1 MNHYRNRGP
10 MPRRLLITTGLVAA
24 VITMTGCAAGAP
36 VPTPTPVATPVGDKT
51 LNIVDLLETSGTLA
65 AFAPAQEA
73 GTELAAREV
82 NDAGGV
88 GGNPVM
94 IWHRT
99 DALPATL
106 TEAAGAVKAD
116 AAIVAANPTAATSLL
131 EPATLA
137 KIVLLSIGTEKN
149 IVEPTVK
156 PYPDA
161 QILTPSTTK
170 PTSKATSSPATG
182 PATNGAATPKPDT
195 TASTSSSSAGRKAGE
210 PAVPSAEFI
219 ALLKSS
225 NPFLTEFSFGAES
238 YQLVIALALAAT
250 VANDDAGPS
259 LIRGLEQVTTGDVV
273 CTNYASC
280 LTVLKDN
287 RAIKYVGPAGRMA
300 YDARVGVVTFSP

>member
-1 MNHYRNRGP
+1 
-10 MPRRLLITTGLVAA
+10 MPRRLLITSGLFAA
-24 VITMTGCAAGAP
+24 VIAMTGCAAGTP

-51 LNIVDLLETSGTLA
+51 LNIVDMLETSGALA

-88 GGNPVM
+88 GGNPVL

-99 DALPATL
+99 DALAATL

-116 AAIVAANPTAATSLL
+116 AAIVAANPTAATSLR
-131 EPATLA
+131 ETATTA
-137 KIVLLSIGTEKN
+137 KIALLAIGTEKN

-156 PYPDA
+156 PFPDA
-161 QILTPSTTK
+161 KIVTPSTSK
-170 PTSKATSSPATG
+170 PTPKDTSSPATG
-182 PATNGAATPKPDT
+182 
-195 TASTSSSSAGRKAGE
+195 ASTPAASTTGASTPQPGTSASSSSADRKAGA
-210 PAVPSAEFI
+210 PAVPTPEFV
-219 ALLKSS
+219 ALLKTS
-225 NPFLTEFSFGAES
+225 NPFLTEFTYGAES

-273 CTNYASC
+273 CTDYASC
-280 LTVLKDN
+280 LSVLKDN
-287 RAIKYVGPAGRMA
+287 RAIKYIGPAGRMA
-300 YDARVGVVTFSP
+300 YDARVGVVTFRP

>member
-1 MNHYRNRGP
+1 
-10 MPRRLLITTGLVAA
+10 MPRRLLTTTGLVAA
-24 VITMTGCAAGAP
+24 VITMTGCAAGTP

-82 NDAGGV
+82 NDAGGA

-137 KIVLLSIGTEKN
+137 KIALLAIGTEKN
-149 IVEPTVK
+149 IAEPTVK
-156 PYPDA
+156 PYPDVN
-161 QILTPSTTK
+161 IVSPSTAK
-170 PTSKATSSPATG
+170 PTSKATSSSATAPA
-182 PATNGAATPKPDT
+182 PNDAATPKPGT
-195 TASTSSSSAGRKAGE
+195 TASSSSSNRKAGE
-210 PAVPSAEFI
+210 PAVPTAEFV
-219 ALLKSS
+219 ALLKTS
-225 NPFLTEFSFGAES
+225 NPFLTEFGFGAES

>member
-1 MNHYRNRGP
+1 M
-10 MPRRLLITTGLVAA
+10 
-24 VITMTGCAAGAP
+24 
-36 VPTPTPVATPVGDKT
+36 
-51 LNIVDLLETSGTLA
+51 
-65 AFAPAQEA
+65 
-73 GTELAAREV
+73 
-82 NDAGGV
+82 
-88 GGNPVM
+88 
-94 IWHRT
+94 
-99 DALPATL
+99 
-106 TEAAGAVKAD
+106 
-116 AAIVAANPTAATSLL
+116 AANPTAATSLL

-137 KIVLLSIGTEKN
+137 KIALLAIGTEKN

-170 PTSKATSSPATG
+170 PTSKGTSSPATG
-182 PATNGAATPKPDT
+182 PATNGAATPKPGT
-195 TASTSSSSAGRKAGE
+195 TASSSSAGRKAGE
-210 PAVPSAEFI
+210 PAVPTAEFV

-225 NPFLTEFSFGAES
+225 NPFLTDFTYGAES

>member
-1 MNHYRNRGP
+1 
-10 MPRRLLITTGLVAA
+10 MPRRLLITSGLVAA
-24 VITMTGCAAGAP
+24 VMAMTGCAAGTP

-137 KIVLLSIGTEKN
+137 KIALLAIGTEKN

-182 PATNGAATPKPDT
+182 PATNGAVTNGAATPKPGT
-195 TASTSSSSAGRKAGE
+195 TASSSSAGRKAGE
-210 PAVPSAEFI
+210 PAVPTAEFV

>member
-1 MNHYRNRGP
+1 
-10 MPRRLLITTGLVAA
+10 MPRRLLITSGLVAVVMA
-24 VITMTGCAAGAP
+24 MTGCAAGTP

-116 AAIVAANPTAATSLL
+116 AAIVAANPTAATSLR

-137 KIVLLSIGTEKN
+137 KIALLAIGTEKN
-149 IVEPTVK
+149 IADPTVK
-156 PYPDA
+156 PYPDVN
-161 QILTPSTTK
+161 IVSPSTAK
-170 PTSKATSSPATG
+170 PTSKATSTSATAPA
-182 PATNGAATPKPDT
+182 PNDAATPKPGT
-195 TASTSSSSAGRKAGE
+195 TASSSSSSSSANRKAGE
-210 PAVPSAEFI
+210 PAVPTAEFV
-219 ALLKSS
+219 ALLKTS

>member
-1 MNHYRNRGP
+1 
-10 MPRRLLITTGLVAA
+10 MPRLLLITSGLVAVVMA
-24 VITMTGCAAGAP
+24 MTGCAAGTP

-137 KIVLLSIGTEKN
+137 KIALLAIGTEKN
-149 IVEPTVK
+149 IAEPTVK
-156 PYPDA
+156 PYPDVN
-161 QILTPSTTK
+161 IDTPLTAK
-170 PTSKATSSPATG
+170 PTSKATSTSATTPA
-182 PATNGAATPKPDT
+182 PNGAATPKPGT
-195 TASTSSSSAGRKAGE
+195 TATSSSSSSNRKAGA
-210 PAVPSAEFI
+210 PAVPTAEFV
-219 ALLKSS
+219 ALLKTS

>member
-1 MNHYRNRGP
+1 
-10 MPRRLLITTGLVAA
+10 MPRRLLIASGLVVAMAA
-24 VITMTGCAAGAP
+24 MTGCASAGT
-36 VPTPTPVATPVGDKT
+36 VMPTPTPVATPLGDKT
-51 LNIVDLLETSGTLA
+51 LNIVDLLETAGDLS

-88 GGNPVM
+88 LGGLVM
-94 IWHRT
+94 IWHRADT
-99 DALPATL
+99 LPATL

-131 EPATLA
+131 EIATTAKVALLA
-137 KIVLLSIGTEKN
+137 IGTDKN
-149 IVEPTVK
+149 IAEPTVK

-161 QILTPSTTK
+161 SAPGGVASAK
-170 PTSKATSSPATG
+170 PTAKTTTSASA
-182 PATNGAATPKPDT
+182 GAATPAAKTEST
-195 TASTSSSSAGRKAGE
+195 TAARKAGA
-210 PAVPSAEFI
+210 PALPTAEFI
-219 ALLKSS
+219 TRLKTS
-225 NPFLTEFSFGAES
+225 NPFLAEFTYGAES

-273 CTNYASC
+273 CTDFAEC

-300 YDARVGVVTFSP
+300 YDARVGIVTFGP

>member
-1 MNHYRNRGP
+1 M
-10 MPRRLLITTGLVAA
+10 A
-24 VITMTGCAAGAP
+24 MTGCAAGTP

-99 DALPATL
+99 DALPVTL

-137 KIVLLSIGTEKN
+137 KIALLAIGTEKN
-149 IVEPTVK
+149 IAEPTVK
-156 PYPDA
+156 PYPDV

-170 PTSKATSSPATG
+170 PNSKATSTSATA
-182 PATNGAATPKPDT
+182 PATNGAATPKPGT
-195 TASTSSSSAGRKAGE
+195 TASSSSSSSTSSANRKAGE
-210 PAVPSAEFI
+210 PAVPRAEFI

>member
-1 MNHYRNRGP
+1 
-10 MPRRLLITTGLVAA
+10 MPRRLLITSGLVVA
-24 VITMTGCAAGAP
+24 VMAMTGCAPAAP
-36 VPTPTPVATPVGDKT
+36 APTPTPVATPLGDKI

-88 GGNPVM
+88 GGNPIM

-99 DALPATL
+99 DALPATFA
-106 TEAAGAVKAD
+106 EAASAVKAD

-131 EPATLA
+131 EPATKA
-137 KIVLLSIGTEKN
+137 KIALLAIGTDKN
-149 IVEPTVK
+149 IAEPTVK
-156 PYPDA
+156 PHPDA
-161 QILTPSTTK
+161 INPASSTK
-170 PTSKATSSPATG
+170 PTSSPATG
-182 PATNGAATPKPDT
+182 ASATPASTPKPG
-195 TASTSSSSAGRKAGE
+195 TSAPSSPADRKAGA
-210 PAVPSAEFI
+210 PAVPTPEFV
-219 ALLKSS
+219 ALLKTS
-225 NPFLTEFSFGAES
+225 NPFLTEFTYGAES

-273 CTNYASC
+273 CTDYASC
-280 LTVLKDN
+280 LSVLKDN

-300 YDARVGVVTFSP
+300 FDARVGVVTFRP

>member
-1 MNHYRNRGP
+1 
-10 MPRRLLITTGLVAA
+10 MPRRLLITSGLVVA
-24 VITMTGCAAGAP
+24 VMAMTGCAAGTP

-137 KIVLLSIGTEKN
+137 KIALLAIGTEKN
-149 IVEPTVK
+149 IAEPTVK
-156 PYPDA
+156 PYPDVN
-161 QILTPSTTK
+161 IDSPSTAK
-170 PTSKATSSPATG
+170 PTSKATSTSATAPA
-182 PATNGAATPKPDT
+182 PNDAATPKPGT
-195 TASTSSSSAGRKAGE
+195 TASSSSSNRKAGA
-210 PAVPSAEFI
+210 PAVPNAEFV
-219 ALLKSS
+219 ALLKTS

>member
-1 MNHYRNRGP
+1 
-10 MPRRLLITTGLVAA
+10 
-24 VITMTGCAAGAP
+24 MTGCAAGTP

-106 TEAAGAVKAD
+106 SEAAGAVKAD
-116 AAIVAANPTAATSLL
+116 AAIVAANPTAATSLR

-137 KIVLLSIGTEKN
+137 KIALLAIGTEKN

-170 PTSKATSSPATG
+170 PTSKATSSPANA
-182 PATNGAATPKPDT
+182 PATNGAATPKPGT
-195 TASTSSSSAGRKAGE
+195 TAASSSSSANRKAGE
-210 PAVPSAEFI
+210 PAVPTAEFV

>member
-1 MNHYRNRGP
+1 
-10 MPRRLLITTGLVAA
+10 MPRRLLITSGIVAA
-24 VITMTGCAAGAP
+24 VIALSGCSGTVAP
-36 VPTPTPVATPVGDKT
+36 LPTPTPVATRLGDKT

-88 GGNPVM
+88 RGNEVL

-106 TEAAGAVKAD
+106 TETADSVKAD
-116 AAIVAANPTAATSLL
+116 AAIVAANPQAATSLL
-131 EPATLA
+131 EPATKA
-137 KIVLLSIGTEKN
+137 KIALLAISTDKN
-149 IVEPTVK
+149 IAEPTVK

-161 QILTPSTTK
+161 SAPGASTAK
-170 PTSKATSSPATG
+170 PTGKSTSSPT
-182 PATNGAATPKPDT
+182 GAASSKPSSPAAT
-195 TASTSSSSAGRKAGE
+195 TSAARKAGE
-210 PAVPSAEFI
+210 PVVPSDDFVAR
-219 ALLKSS
+219 LTTS
-225 NPFLTEFSFGAES
+225 NPFLTEFTYGAES
-238 YQLVIALALAAT
+238 YQLVIALALAAN

-259 LIRGLEQVTTGDVV
+259 LIRGLEQITTGDVV
-273 CTNYASC
+273 CTDYASC

-300 YDARVGVVTFSP
+300 YDARVGVVTFGP

>member
-1 MNHYRNRGP
+1 
-10 MPRRLLITTGLVAA
+10 MPRRLLITSGLVAA
-24 VITMTGCAAGAP
+24 VMAMSGCAAGTP

-106 TEAAGAVKAD
+106 TETAGAVKAD

-131 EPATLA
+131 EPATKA
-137 KIVLLSIGTEKN
+137 KIALLAIGTEKN
-149 IVEPTVK
+149 IAEPTVK

-161 QILTPSTTK
+161 RILTPSTAK
-170 PTSKATSSPATG
+170 PSPNATSTSANG
-182 PATNGAATPKPDT
+182 AATNGASTPKPG
-195 TASTSSSSAGRKAGE
+195 ASATSSSSSADRKAGS
-210 PAVPSAEFI
+210 PAVPTAEFV
-219 ALLKSS
+219 ALLTSS
-225 NPFLTEFSFGAES
+225 NPFLTEFTYGAES

-250 VANDDAGPS
+250 VAGDDAGPS

-273 CTNYASC
+273 CTDYASC
-280 LTVLKDN
+280 LAVLKDN

-300 YDARVGVVTFSP
+300 YDARVGVVTFRP

>member
-1 MNHYRNRGP
+1 
-10 MPRRLLITTGLVAA
+10 MPRRLLITSGLVAA
-24 VITMTGCAAGAP
+24 VIALAGCSGTAAPA
-36 VPTPTPVATPVGDKT
+36 PTPTPVATPLGDKT

-88 GGNPVM
+88 RGNAVM
-94 IWHRT
+94 MWHRT

-106 TEAAGAVKAD
+106 TEAAGSVKAD
-116 AAIVAANPTAATSLL
+116 AAIVAANPQAATSLV
-131 EPATLA
+131 EPAKTAKLA
-137 KIVLLSIGTEKN
+137 LLAIGTEKN
-149 IVEPTVK
+149 IAEPTVK
-156 PYPDA
+156 PFPDA
-161 QILTPSTTK
+161 SAAGAAPAK
-170 PTSKATSSPATG
+170 PTSSPSGSGSATSSAPSASSPA
-182 PATNGAATPKPDT
+182 A
-195 TASTSSSSAGRKAGE
+195 RKAGA
-210 PAVPSAEFI
+210 PAIPSADFV
-219 ALLKSS
+219 ARLTTS
-225 NPFLTEFSFGAES
+225 NPFLTEFTYGAES

-273 CTNYASC
+273 CTDYASC

-300 YDARVGVVTFSP
+300 YDARVGVVTFGP

>member
-1 MNHYRNRGP
+1 
-10 MPRRLLITTGLVAA
+10 MPRRLPIISGLVAA
-24 VITMTGCAAGAP
+24 VIVLSGCSGVGGS
-36 VPTPTPVATPVGDKT
+36 VPTPTPVATPLGDKT
-51 LNIVDLLETSGTLA
+51 LNIVDLLETSGGLA

-88 GGNPVM
+88 RGNEVM

-116 AAIVAANPTAATSLL
+116 AAIVAADPQAATSLV
-131 EPATLA
+131 EPAMKA
-137 KIVLLSIGTEKN
+137 KIALLAIGTDKN
-149 IVEPTVK
+149 IAEPTVK

-161 QILTPSTTK
+161 SAPAASSAKPSG
-170 PTSKATSSPATG
+170 KATSSPTG
-182 PATNGAATPKPDT
+182 ASSGKP
-195 TASTSSSSAGRKAGE
+195 SSSATSTTAPRKAGE
-210 PAVPSAEFI
+210 PAVPSADFVKR
-219 ALLKSS
+219 LTTS
-225 NPFLTEFSFGAES
+225 NPFLTEFTYGAES

-273 CTNYASC
+273 CTDYASC

-300 YDARVGVVTFSP
+300 YDARVGVVTFGP

>member
-1 MNHYRNRGP
+1 MIAAG
-10 MPRRLLITTGLVAA
+10 LLAVAVA
-24 VITMTGCAAGAP
+24 MTGCAGLAAP
-36 VPTPTPVATPVGDKT
+36 LPTPTPVATPVGDKT
-51 LNIVDLLETSGTLA
+51 LNIVNLLETSGALA

-106 TEAAGAVKAD
+106 TAAAGAVKAD

-137 KIVLLSIGTEKN
+137 KIALVAIGTEKN
-149 IVEPTVK
+149 IAEPTVK
-156 PYPDA
+156 PFPDA
-161 QILTPSTTK
+161 TNPGSSTAK
-170 PTSKATSSPATG
+170 PTGKATSSPTTG
-182 PATNGAATPKPDT
+182 ASTPKPSGSGA
-195 TASTSSSSAGRKAGE
+195 ASAADRKAGA
-210 PAVPSAEFI
+210 PAVPTAEFV
-219 ALLKSS
+219 ARLTTS
-225 NPFLTEFSFGAES
+225 NPFLTEFTYGAES

-273 CTNYASC
+273 CTDYASC

-287 RAIKYVGPAGRMA
+287 RAIKYIGPAGRMA
-300 YDARVGVVTFSP
+300 YDARVGVVTFGP

>member
-1 MNHYRNRGP
+1 
-10 MPRRLLITTGLVAA
+10 MPRRLLITSGLVVA
-24 VITMTGCAAGAP
+24 VMAMTGCAPAAP
-36 VPTPTPVATPVGDKT
+36 VPTPTPVATPLGDKT

-88 GGNPVM
+88 GGNPII

-106 TEAAGAVKAD
+106 TEAASAVKAD

-131 EPATLA
+131 EPATKA
-137 KIVLLSIGTEKN
+137 KIALLAIGTDKN
-149 IVEPTVK
+149 IAEPTVK

-161 QILTPSTTK
+161 TNPASSTK
-170 PTSKATSSPATG
+170 PTSSQATG
-182 PATNGAATPKPDT
+182 ASATPASTPKPG
-195 TASTSSSSAGRKAGE
+195 TSAPSSSADRKAGA
-210 PAVPSAEFI
+210 PAVPTPEFV
-219 ALLKSS
+219 ALLKTS
-225 NPFLTEFSFGAES
+225 NPFLTEFTYGAES

-273 CTNYASC
+273 CTDYASC
-280 LTVLKDN
+280 LSVLKDN

-300 YDARVGVVTFSP
+300 FDARVGVVTFRP